1 MKGRVVALDN
11 LGGRPA
17 AALLIDGRL
26 EDFLQ
31 DPMPE
36 DGPAPETIVRARLM
50 RQLFGRGPWLVELPG
65 KRTGLAKG
73 IKRAGP
79 GDFSLVQVAG
89 FADPGKAVPVRA
101 SLSLSGKLVVALPG
115 SDGVFVSRSIRDE
128 GEATRLKKL
137 GKSLLSMNGLNCGLT
152 MRTAAQSA
160 SDQAISEEAAKLL
173 KDTRNVLSA
182 RSGSAP
188 EVVHDPEGCHSV
200 ARREWTTG
208 RDAILDE
215 NSGSFGRHG
224 LQELLQEF
232 RQRRVELAGGGSA
245 LIETT
250 SAFAAVDVNTG
261 SDVSSGSSLRTN
273 IDLARCLPRQ
283 LRIRG
288 LGGQVVIDFVPM
300 AKPDRVK
307 VERELAK
314 AFAEDRTATTL
325 VGWTGLGNFEIHRR
339 KDRLLLER
347 TIPE

>member
-1 MKGRVVALDN
+1 MKGSVVALDN
-11 LGGRPA
+11 LGVRPA

-26 EDFLQ
+26 EDFVQ

-36 DGPAPETIVRARLM
+36 DGPAPGTIIRARLM

-79 GDFSLVQVAG
+79 GDFSLVQVAS
-89 FADPGKAVPVRA
+89 FADPEKAVPVRA
-101 SLSLSGKLVVALPG
+101 GLSLSGRLVVALPG
-115 SDGVFVSRSIRDE
+115 SSGVFVSRSIRDE
-128 GEATRLKKL
+128 GEAARLKKL
-137 GKSLLSMNGLNCGLT
+137 GKSLLRMNGLNCGLT

-160 SDQAISEEAAKLL
+160 GDDAISQEACKLL
-173 KDTRNVLSA
+173 MGARDVLSA

-188 EVVHDPEGCHSV
+188 VVVHDPDGCHSV

-208 RDAILDE
+208 SDVILDE
-215 NSGSFGRHG
+215 SSGSFGRHG
-224 LQELLQEF
+224 VQELLQEY
-232 RQRRVELAGGGSA
+232 RLRKVELAGGGSA

-261 SDVSSGSSLRTN
+261 SDVSSGSGLRAN

-300 AKPDRVK
+300 AKSERAK
-307 VERELAK
+307 VEKELAK
-314 AFAEDRTATTL
+314 AFAEDRTVSNL

-339 KDRLLLER
+339 KDRLPLER
-347 TIPE
+347 TFAE